1 MGIKLSTRIQFNFYR
16 FVEHFTK
23 LKLDSS
29 FLQNKILADLRTGS
43 KGRKVQIERV
53 KNITLK
59 DFKKNYLHKGIP
71 VVLEGFAKEWGC
83 TKEWSLDSLARRYGE
98 DELVLVDE
106 NTSNGEYKLSNTTLS
121 EVLDAMRTGDKSK
134 YSRFNRLLYDHPELV
149 EDFDLSWMKMARNKF
164 SSGETFQVFL
174 GAKNSQTKIHA
185 ASEHN
190 LFTQVVGQKHWYLI
204 SPKYDPVLRP
214 LNLRAPYF
222 HTDFDPA
229 KPDYEKYPAA
239 EFIDIYEC
247 LLNPGDVLFNP
258 PSYWHQIDNPSASIG
273 VGFRWF
279 SLYDS
284 LKLNSAQT
292 FLTFFSL
299 NPTIFTA
306 TKYRTNFIKI
316 FENLHK
322 KRK

>member
-1 MGIKLSTRIQFNFYR
+1 MDIKLRNRVQFNFYR
-16 FVEHFTK
+16 FLEHFTK
-23 LKLDSS
+23 LKFDKTRLHKRIFNDLSNGPKG
-29 FLQNKILADLRTGS
+29 QKI
-43 KGRKVQIERV
+43 QIQRV
-53 KNITLK
+53 KDITLR
-59 DFKKNYLHKGIP
+59 DFKAKYLHKGIP
-71 VVLEGFAKEWGC
+71 VILDGFASEWGC
-83 TKEWSLDSLARRYGE
+83 TKEWNLDSLSKRFGE
-98 DELVLVDE
+98 DKLVLIDE
-106 NTSNGEYKLSNTTLS
+106 NHSSGEYKLSNTTLA
-121 EVLDAMRTGDKSK
+121 EVLEAMRSGDKSK

-149 EDFDLSWMKMARNKF
+149 DDFDLSWMKKARNKL

-174 GAKNSQTKIHA
+174 GARDSQTKIHA

-229 KPDYEKYPAA
+229 KPDYDKFPAA
-239 EFIDIYEC
+239 EYIDIYEG

-258 PSYWHQIDNPSASIG
+258 PSFWHQIDNPTASIG

-279 SLYDS
+279 NLYDS
-284 LKLNSAQT
+284 LKLNCSQT
-292 FLTFFSL
+292 LLTLFAL

-306 TKYRTNFIKI
+306 TKHRTNFVKI
-316 FENLHK
+316 FENLQK
-322 KRK
+322 KK